1 MKNRSSSQEEEIRE
15 RWDSM
20 YRTSTPEE
28 LPWDENKPNEELVSL
43 IESGQIEKGAV
54 LDICSG
60 TGNNAIFLAKKGY
73 ACYGIDI
80 SPAAVKYAHQKAQ
93 KQGVSCDFS
102 QGNAS
107 RLDYP
112 EDHFTLVFDRG
123 CFHSISAKNR
133 ASFIKGIHR
142 ILKSRGKYLLLCFS
156 TKDHPDNGLPHSFS
170 PGDIERIF
178 SKLFKIEQIKESVHE
193 AKGTRR
199 IFLVVLLEKLP

>member
-1 MKNRSSSQEEEIRE
+1 MEKRSSSQEEEIRE

-20 YRTSTPEE
+20 YRTSAPEE
-28 LPWDENKPNEELVSL
+28 LPWDENKPNEELVQL
-43 IESGQIEKGAV
+43 INSGQIEKGAV

-60 TGNNAIFLAKKGY
+60 TGNNAIFLAEKGY
-73 ACYGIDI
+73 PCYGIDI
-80 SPAAVKYAHQKAQ
+80 SPTAVKYAQQKAQ
-93 KQGVSCDFS
+93 NQGVSCDFS

-112 EDHFTLVFDRG
+112 EAHFTLVFDRG

-142 ILKSRGKYLLLCFS
+142 ILKSHGKYLLLCFS
-156 TKDHPDNGLPHSFS
+156 TKDHPDTGLPHSFS
-170 PGDIERIF
+170 SGDIERIF
-178 SKLFKIEQIKESVHE
+178 SKLFKIKQIKEFVHE

-199 IFLVVLLEKLP
+199 IFLEVLLEKLS